1 MFPHTITV
9 YRHQDDDGYLRT
21 VIHGVYW
28 YGSKSQAKADKG
40 VDQDASVTVIIPFLN
55 VDVRPGDLSVKGHGQ
70 AISTKAE
77 LEDVKDWITAE
88 SVSEHD
94 VGSELDGITVKGS

>member
-55 VDVRPGDLSVKGHGQ
+55 VDVRPGDLIVKGHGQ
-70 AISTKAE
+70 AIRCKAE
-77 LEDVKDWITAE
+77 LENVKEWITAE
-88 SVSEHD
+88 SVLIHD
-94 VGSELDGITVKGS
+94 VGSDLDGITVKGS

>member
-9 YRHQDDDGYLRT
+9 YRYQDDDSYSRT
-21 VIHGVYW
+21 VIRGVYW
-28 YGSKSQAKADKG
+28 YGSRSQAKSDKG
-40 VDQDASVTVIIPFLN
+40 VDQDAAVTVILPFLD
-55 VDVRPGDLSVKGHGQ
+55 VDVQQGDLIVKSEWKT
-70 AISTKAE
+70 IRSKAE
-77 LEDVKDWITAE
+77 LENVKEWITAE

>member
-9 YRHQDDDGYLRT
+9 YRHQDDDSYSRT

-28 YGSKSQAKADKG
+28 YGSRSRTKSNKG
-40 VDQDASVTVIIPFLN
+40 VDQDAAVTVIIPFLDA
-55 VDVRPGDLSVKGHGQ
+55 DVQPGDLIVK
-70 AISTKAE
+70 SEWKTVRSKAE
-77 LEDVKDWITAE
+77 LEDVKEWITAE

>member
-1 MFPHTITV
+1 M
-9 YRHQDDDGYLRT
+9 
-21 VIHGVYW
+21 YW

-55 VDVRPGDLSVKGHGQ
+55 VDVRPGDLIVKGHGQ

>member
-9 YRHQDDDGYLRT
+9 YRHQDDDRYLQT
-21 VIHGVYW
+21 VIRGVYW
-28 YGSKSQAKADKG
+28 YGSRSQAKADKG
-40 VDQDASVTVIIPFLN
+40 VDQNAAVTVIIPFLD
-55 VDVRPGDLSVKGHGQ
+55 VDVRPGDLIVKGEWK
-70 AISTKAE
+70 AIRSKAE
-77 LEDVKDWITAE
+77 LEDVKAWITAE

>member
-1 MFPHTITV
+1 MFPDTITV

-55 VDVRPGDLSVKGHGQ
+55 VDVRPGDLIVKGHGQ